1 MRVRAERSFA
11 TVAAIALD
19 DRPLAESD
27 RILLLHLTDNR
38 LEGMEFKSGH
48 GLTIYRDGSGRM
60 LGRKGTASFAL
71 ALPEKTWKLHALDC
85 SGRRL
90 AEIPFRR
97 EQGELRFTAD
107 TFQVP
112 DQVVFAYE
120 LTAQRRRNS
129 ARPVTR

>member
-1 MRVRAERSFA
+1 
-11 TVAAIALD
+11 
-19 DRPLAESD
+19 
-27 RILLLHLTDNR
+27 
-38 LEGMEFKSGH
+38 
-48 GLTIYRDGSGRM
+48 M

-85 SGRRL
+85 SAGGSPKSVPRQ
-90 AEIPFRR
+90 
-97 EQGELRFTAD
+97 QGELRFTAD